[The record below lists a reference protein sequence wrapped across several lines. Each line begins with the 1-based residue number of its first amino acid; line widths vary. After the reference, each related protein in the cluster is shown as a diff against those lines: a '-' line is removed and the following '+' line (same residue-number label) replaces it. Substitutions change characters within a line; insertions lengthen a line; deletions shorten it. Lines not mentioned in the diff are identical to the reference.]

1 MPAAVLPEAPAVTSI
16 SLSELIEKHRQEH
29 IRANA
34 WSTSTQNDYK
44 SIGKVLVQMLG
55 DVPIHTLGFEEFRL
69 YKEALQGM
77 PPRFVSTPQYEGM
90 DAKDVIALNLPS
102 DKTISSKSISKN
114 FAYVKSPVDVKQV
127 VAYFELTV
135 VFHHLLILSKRPQL
149 SPPFFN
155 SVRREVKQRIGS
167 P

>member
-1 MPAAVLPEAPAVTSI
+1 MKKQC
-16 SLSELIEKHRQEH
+16 LSRLIEMLSVLSSNYLIVFKKNLIVCKRQEF
-29 IRANA
+29 NQ
-34 WSTSTQNDYK
+34 T
-44 SIGKVLVQMLG
+44 
-55 DVPIHTLGFEEFRL
+55 
-69 YKEALQGM
+69 AL
-77 PPRFVSTPQYEGM
+77 
-90 DAKDVIALNLPS
+90 I
-102 DKTISSKSISKN
+102 
-114 FAYVKSPVDVKQV
+114 PVDVKQV